1 MIYDKIS
8 WTSRDTVRSG
18 DNKILLKRITLK
30 NYGPYAGRHQFD
42 FTTTPSKPIIL
53 IGGRNG
59 DGKTTLFESV
69 RLCLYGSYDFRYP
82 RRRYKERLDKL
93 MHRDRT
99 ERLRDSERQTSISVE
114 FLMYMSGHVDEF
126 MVERLW
132 RRSKDGISEEIVV
145 KRRGE
150 GDDTFK
156 DITSI
161 GGEQLQTFVNG
172 LIPPEVLD
180 LFFFDGEEVMMMA
193 QRYDIKSPLNS
204 LLGVDI
210 VEQLQTDLNTTL
222 TRSLVGDD
230 KHLAAEFKELNK
242 QMSEAESKM
251 DRLYD
256 REVEKKTDKD
266 RILVQ
271 IQEAEA
277 IFNKMGGS
285 FAQKRHKVQAQL
297 DIKRNQIETHTN
309 FISGLCASTL
319 PFGIIPEQTGMM
331 LEQIQADNQIIQNRI
346 KADIINDICQD
357 VQTALPASE
366 PLCHMDE
373 QHQNNIINN
382 TLHVIKRSLP
392 KNGNTP
398 EVFGLSTRQQE
409 RIRNIIQD
417 STNSIQQAQDAVSKY
432 YTLKEE
438 ITILEESIIR
448 APSDD
453 EIGPLFTRIGRMRQ
467 ELGRLEGEM
476 DTIEGSKASSLA
488 LIKHITIKM
497 RDIRASQYKNEKSQ
511 RSGQL
516 VSTIQRALDI
526 YAKKLRERKI
536 ILLESYITETVI
548 TLMHKQNFIKSVKIN
563 PSTFDVTLYDIDSN
577 EIPLQTISQG
587 ERQMLSMSILWG
599 LARTSGRPLPFMID
613 TPLARLDAEHR
624 SNLVE
629 RFFPLA
635 SHQIILF
642 STDTEIG
649 QDEYSRLLPYLSKS
663 YTIQHDQT
671 MGQTQVRTGYFWD
684 EI

>member
-8 WTSRDTVRSG
+8 WISRDTVRSG

-30 NYGPYAGRHQFD
+30 NYGPYADRHQFD

-82 RRRYKERLDKL
+82 RRQYKERLDKL

-99 ERLRDSERQTSISVE
+99 ERLRDSESQTSISVE
-114 FLMYMSGHVDEF
+114 FLMYMSGHIEEF

-132 RRSKDGISEEIVV
+132 RRSKDGISEEMVV

-150 GDDTFK
+150 GEDIFK
-156 DITSI
+156 DINSI
-161 GGEQLQTFVNG
+161 GREQLQSFVNG
-172 LIPPEVLD
+172 LIPPEILD
-180 LFFFDGEEVMMMA
+180 LFFFDGEEVRMA

-210 VEQLQTDLNTTL
+210 VEQLQKDLKTTL

-242 QMSEAESKM
+242 QMSEAESKI

-277 IFNKMGGS
+277 ILSKMGGS
-285 FAQKRHKVQAQL
+285 FAQKRHKTQAQL
-297 DIKRNQIETHTN
+297 DMKRNQIETHTN

-319 PFGIIPEQTGMM
+319 PFGIIPEQTSMM
-331 LEQIQADNQIIQNRI
+331 LEQIQTDNQIAQNRI

-357 VQTALPASE
+357 VQTTLSASE
-366 PLCHMDE
+366 SLCHIDN
-373 QHQNNIINN
+373 QHKDNIINN
-382 TLHVIKRSLP
+382 TLYAIKRSLP
-392 KNGNTP
+392 KNGNAS
-398 EVFGLSTRQQE
+398 EVLGFSTRQQE

-417 STNSIQQAQDAVSKY
+417 SINSIQHAQDAVSKY
-432 YTLKEE
+432 DSLKEE

-453 EIGPLFTRIGRMRQ
+453 EIGPFITRIGRMRQ
-467 ELGRLEGEM
+467 ELGRLEGEI
-476 DTIEGSKASSLA
+476 DTIEGSKASGLA

-497 RDIRASQYKNEKSQ
+497 RDIRASQYKNEKSR

-516 VSTIQRALDI
+516 VQTIQRALDI
-526 YAKKLRERKI
+526 YAKKLRERKMA
-536 ILLESYITETVI
+536 LLESYITETVI
-548 TLMHKQNFIKSVKIN
+548 TLMHKQNFIKSVKIDPN
-563 PSTFDVTLYDIDSN
+563 TFDIALYDMDSN

-587 ERQMLSMSILWG
+587 ERQMLFMSILWG

-613 TPLARLDAEHR
+613 SPLFRLDVEHR
-624 SNLVE
+624 SNLVD

-642 STDTEIG
+642 SINTEIG
-649 QDEYSRLLPYLSKS
+649 QDEYSRLLPYISKS

-684 EI
+684 ER